1 MTYSKNQRFKDNN
14 ISNESIAEINTYP
27 IKHIKERGLTLQ
39 VCELYGIRTATSEED
54 SDKAVAYYFPVHRE
68 GHISGYIKRKAYY
81 EGTYRYELVGNI
93 THQSDLFG
101 EQIESHG
108 NGKLYITE
116 GPVDAASVAQVLLR
130 KAKGTKWEGMI
141 PPVVSITLGA
151 GNALKQLMEKKEFL
165 RKFKEIVLVFDNDKA
180 TKEQRKANQLKGMD
194 AVADVCL
201 NLGLNISYVVLPLK
215 DANEMLMAGRGKELS
230 ECVLFQTQRYQP
242 ELLTTIGDIDEEVE
256 ELMRPLEKGIML
268 DCLPRLSEMIGG
280 VRESELTILLAE
292 TGIGK
297 TSIYK
302 QIAAELVFKHNKK
315 IACFFLE
322 EDVKKAK
329 QSFVAIAHQ
338 VRLSKYRVDPGKYIS
353 KSDTAETMQA
363 LKDAGTI
370 FYDNDNANLI
380 DIKSLISMMRYC
392 AINGV
397 EHLFFDH
404 LTFAVAGQTESND
417 TKLLDT
423 LLAEMSLIPRGYKI
437 HIWLISHINR
447 EGQKL
452 SKPPKNEDGEID
464 YPYWVPVPKIS
475 GRSSGALEQCSWN
488 LWTFEA
494 EMADEQER
502 RGRRRVVIKKNREY
516 GELGIAD
523 VLDMNPITGVMEP
536 VK

>member
-1 MTYSKNQRFKDNN
+1 MVYSKNQRFKDNN
-14 ISNESIAEINTYP
+14 ISNESIAEIQTYP
-27 IKHIKERGLTLQ
+27 IKHITERGLTLQ
-39 VCELYGIRTATSEED
+39 VCELYGIRTAFSEED
-54 SDKAVAYYFPVHRE
+54 ADKPIAYYFPVTRE
-68 GHISGYIKRKAYY
+68 NHLCGYIKRRAFY
-81 EGTYRYELVGNI
+81 EGNYRFELVGNI

-101 EQIESHG
+101 ENIESYG

-130 KAKGTKWEGMI
+130 KSKGTIYEGRV

-151 GNALKQLMEKKEFL
+151 GNALKQLLEKKEYL

-180 TKEQRKANQLKGMD
+180 TAEQRKQKMMKGMD
-194 AVADVCL
+194 AVQDVCL

-215 DANEMLMAGRGKELS
+215 DANEMIMAGRGKELA
-230 ECVLFQTQRYQP
+230 EQVLFHQIKFQP
-242 ELLTTIGDIDEEVE
+242 DLLSTIGDLDEETDAV
-256 ELMRPLEKGIML
+256 MAPMKKGIML
-268 DCLPRLSEMIGG
+268 DCLPKLSEMIGG

-302 QIAAELVFKHNKK
+302 QIAAELIFKHNKK
-315 IACFFLE
+315 VACFFLE
-322 EDVKKAK
+322 ENVNKAK
-329 QSFVAIAHQ
+329 QSFVALASN
-338 VRLSKYRVDPGKYIS
+338 VRLSKFRDDPAKHLSRDAVY
-353 KSDTAETMQA
+353 DTMKA
-363 LKDAGTI
+363 LKEAGTI
-370 FYDNDNANLI
+370 FYDVDQAQLI
-380 DIKSLISMMRYC
+380 DIRNLISMMRYC

-404 LTFAVAGQTESND
+404 LTFAVAGQTDSND

-423 LLAEMSLIPRGYKI
+423 LLAEMSLIPRAYKI

-447 EGQKL
+447 EGQKQ
-452 SKPPKNEDGEID
+452 SKPPRNEEGGID

-494 EMADEQER
+494 EMIDDNENRGLR
-502 RGRRRVVIKKNREY
+502 RIVVKKNRER
-516 GELGIAD
+516 GKLGVTD
-523 VLDMNPITGVMEP
+523 VLRMNDLTGVMEP
-536 VK
+536 IR